1 MYRDGGSL
9 EARFVLEDGRFET
22 LWLEAAPGS
31 PRGHQV
37 VHSTLQFYAN
47 LDREGIPTRVEPNSP
62 EEGSILA
69 AIEAF
74 LGTPDVD
81 VPFAHKT
88 PKEYYLGRLR
98 ELATGIPNRTNE
110 AQQVAAPNRSA
121 TPNLESEI
129 PVRGSEG

>member
-9 EARFVLEDGRFET
+9 EASFILKDGRFET
-22 LWLEAAPGS
+22 LWLQAAPGS
-31 PRGHQV
+31 PRDHQV
-37 VHSTLQFYAN
+37 IHSTLQFYSN
-47 LDREGIPTRVEPNSP
+47 LDREGVPTRVEPNSP
-62 EEGSILA
+62 EEGAILA

-74 LGTPDVD
+74 LVTPDVD

-98 ELATGIPNRTNE
+98 ELAICIPNRTNE
-110 AQQVAAPNRSA
+110 AQQAAAPNRSG

-129 PVRGSEG
+129 PVVGSEG